1 MSDTETVAIRVVT
14 SIGDIAEEDWD
25 ACAGGEDH
33 EDDAPPPNPFVS
45 HAFLH
50 ALETSGSAAPETGWH
65 PHHLVVE
72 DDDGRPSACMAA
84 YLKTHSQ
91 GEFVF
96 DHGWADAFE
105 RAGGRYYPKLQA
117 SVPFTPATG
126 PRLLIRK
133 GEDRARRRDLL
144 VAGMTEVA
152 KRGNLSSIHL
162 TFLPERE
169 WRELGDAGFLQRTD
183 QQFHWMNEG
192 YQSFGAFLEALASR
206 KRKQV
211 RKERREALAN
221 GIGIEWLTG
230 EDITES
236 HWDTFFQ
243 FYMDTGARKWGRPY
257 LTRRFFSD
265 VSAAMG
271 ERILLIL
278 AKRDGRY
285 VAGALNFIGK
295 DTLYGRHW
303 GCIEDHPYLHFEC
316 CYYQAI
322 EYAIQHGLK
331 RVEAGAQGAHKIARG
346 YLPVVTYSAHF
357 ITHPG
362 LRRAVEDY
370 LTRERRHVAMEGE
383 LLSQHSPFKCTAA
396 GESDPR

>member
-14 SIGDIAEEDWD
+14 SIGDIKAEDWD
-25 ACAGGEDH
+25 ACAAGEDH
-33 EDDAPPPNPFVS
+33 ADGTPPVNPFVS
-45 HAFLH
+45 HAFLN
-50 ALETSGSAAPETGWH
+50 ALETSGSAVADAGWH

-72 DDDGRPSACMAA
+72 GEDGRPSACIAA

-105 RAGGRYYPKLQA
+105 RAGGRYYPKLQV

-133 GEDRARRRDLL
+133 GADRARQRDLL
-144 VAGMTEVA
+144 IAGMTAVA
-152 KRGNLSSIHL
+152 QRTNLSSVHL

-192 YQSFGAFLEALASR
+192 YDSFDAFLEALASR

-211 RKERREALAN
+211 KKERREALAN
-221 GIGIEWLTG
+221 GIEIEWLTG

-236 HWDTFFQ
+236 HWDTFFE

-257 LTRRFFSD
+257 LTRSFFSHA
-265 VSAAMG
+265 SEAMG

-346 YLPVVTYSAHF
+346 YLPVTTYSAHF

-370 LTRERRHVAMEGE
+370 LMRERRHVAMEGE
-383 LLSQHSPFKCTAA
+383 LLSQHSPFKCTTT
-396 GESDPR
+396 GESDLR